1 MPRHRGNCVEAV
13 ATDARA
19 FSGKVETGFP
29 SENATEF
36 EFADREAST
45 RSEPVSGLLLAI
57 RLLG

>member
-1 MPRHRGNCVEAV
+1 MPRYRGNCVEAI
-13 ATDARA
+13 AADART

-29 SENATEF
+29 SATEF